1 MPKQG
6 ECCRKYIRK
15 TKHREVVLAINNFY
29 FYSMNL
35 IFDKNIV
42 SNFYSEIESDKFHRY
57 KSWEHCYKEFSVNND
72 IDKLS
77 LHLAFYLASWG
88 MYRGSSGLLQKDYKV
103 HHGAVEIIISSKYQ
117 SIRAFE
123 SEIKR
128 EHIPLIL
135 ELFNELSKY
144 YGDIEYVRNR
154 EKSNI
159 TSTDTL
165 ITKIML
171 GTLGCLPAYDRF
183 FNRGLVEAGI
193 TQKVGKRS
201 LNQLFDFID
210 IDNNAGLIAKAATDT
225 VSNNLKYPTMKII
238 DMFFWSVG
246 YAISSSSNMPS

>member
-1 MPKQG
+1 MV
-6 ECCRKYIRK
+6 
-15 TKHREVVLAINNFY
+15 H
-29 FYSMNL
+29 
-35 IFDKNIV
+35 FDKHIV
-42 SNFYSEIESDKFHRY
+42 SNFYSEIESDKYHRY
-57 KSWEHCYKEFSVNND
+57 KSWEHCYKEFSENND

-103 HHGAVEIIISSKYQ
+103 HHGAVEIIISSKFQ

-135 ELFNELSKY
+135 ELFNELSNY
-144 YGDIEYVRNR
+144 YGGIEYVRNGK
-154 EKSNI
+154 ELKI
-159 TSTDTL
+159 TPTDTL
-165 ITKIML
+165 ITKVIL
-171 GTLGCLPAYDRF
+171 GTLGCIPAYDRF
-183 FNRGLVEAGI
+183 FNLGLAETGI

-210 IDNNAGLIAKAATDT
+210 TDNNAELIKIAATDVT
-225 VSNNLKYPTMKII
+225 ANNLKYPTMKIL

-246 YAISSSSNMPS
+246 YELSPQK